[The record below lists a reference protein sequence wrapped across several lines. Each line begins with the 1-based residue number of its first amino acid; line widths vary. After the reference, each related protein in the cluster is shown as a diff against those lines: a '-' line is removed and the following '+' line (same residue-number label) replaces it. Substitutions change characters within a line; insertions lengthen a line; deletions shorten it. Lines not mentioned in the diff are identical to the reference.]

1 MNKAPPSASWRRMG
15 PGSSYPAPSAT
26 SMVAPTDAAAA
37 FAPSTPCWFQPK
49 SLAFSGAMIPIFR
62 TLFATEG
69 LALGALGATEAT
81 DGAVDGAVDAL
92 GVAAAA
98 QAPTMSMMAPRLAAQ
113 AESREWVGRLR
124 TFA

>member
-26 SMVAPTDAAAA
+26 SMVAPTDVAAA

-49 SLAFSGAMIPIFR
+49 SLPFSGAMIPILV

-69 LALGALGATEAT
+69 LALGATLAVT
-81 DGAVDGAVDAL
+81 DAAVDGAVD
-92 GVAAAA
+92 GVDG
-98 QAPTMSMMAPRLAAQ
+98 LAVAVPVLVH
-113 AESREWVGRLR
+113 A
-124 TFA
+124 